1 MSTTDLGRKVR
12 DQAEAAVLLAEWEQS
27 GELVSLWC
35 RERGINWRSLV
46 AYKGVPDAQPR
57 FVEVT
62 VAPTAAPGMYR
73 VVLGD
78 GVAIELD
85 DHFQEATLD
94 RLLRVLAPC

>member
-1 MSTTDLGRKVR
+1 MSERQQLRKVR
-12 DQAEAAVLLAEWEQS
+12 DHAEAVELLGEWEQS
-27 GELVSLWC
+27 DEPVSSWC
-35 RERGINWRSLV
+35 RGRGINWRSLV
-46 AYKGVPDAQPR
+46 GYKGVPAEQPR

-62 VAPTAAPGMYR
+62 MAPPATPGQYR

-85 DHFQEATLD
+85 DHFQEATLG

>member
-1 MSTTDLGRKVR
+1 MSEAQQLRKVR
-12 DQAEAAVLLAEWEQS
+12 DHAEAVVLLDEWEHS
-27 GELVSLWC
+27 DEPVSSWC

-46 AYKGVPDAQPR
+46 AYKGVPDEQPR

-62 VAPTAAPGMYR
+62 MSPPATAGQYR
-73 VVLGD
+73 VVLND

-85 DHFQEATLD
+85 DHFQEATLG